1 MELYVKDGAYCW
13 SRERS
18 QDAIASLAPMLVEEY
33 DELHTAHDA
42 GFLSRDHID
51 DLGNGLF
58 RVCRRVTNQS
68 GRTRRVKL
76 VAQLERGANT
86 KNNNPWLKAGRQTVD
101 KSKTTVIF
109 HKEKRIRMS
118 NI

>member
-18 QDAIASLAPMLVEEY
+18 RDAIASLAPMLVEEY

-58 RVCRRVTNQS
+58 RVCR
-68 GRTRRVKL
+68 
-76 VAQLERGANT
+76 
-86 KNNNPWLKAGRQTVD
+86 D
-101 KSKTTVIF
+101 
-109 HKEKRIRMS
+109 RMS
-118 NI
+118 VV